1 MKRQLCCV
9 LTIPWHCCICLCFWI
24 GKWTPTMEKGHP
36 RYLTA
41 VIKMPPETTS
51 VGRCL
56 WHGLYFNNLV
66 PRSHSVF
73 RWYVVRDWAQHTWL
87 VDYFCIQVAEKEKQ
101 ISLTQSLG
109 AIIPGGQWVSGHLVE
124 AKKWGVCPPVRPG
137 DITVVNWPWKRRTWT
152 RHKLSPQKSV
162 CSVNKIGKSTWNKCP
177 PRIPLIH
184 EPPSCH
190 DDIHAYAWVLAKV
203 GVVRL
208 SLFKH
213 SREDPFR
220 PINSWFL

>member
-1 MKRQLCCV
+1 
-9 LTIPWHCCICLCFWI
+9 
-24 GKWTPTMEKGHP
+24 MEKGHP

-51 VGRCL
+51 VGRC
-56 WHGLYFNNLV
+56 
-66 PRSHSVF
+66 
-73 RWYVVRDWAQHTWL
+73 
-87 VDYFCIQVAEKEKQ
+87 
-101 ISLTQSLG
+101 
-109 AIIPGGQWVSGHLVE
+109 
-124 AKKWGVCPPVRPG
+124 
-137 DITVVNWPWKRRTWT
+137 
-152 RHKLSPQKSV
+152 
-162 CSVNKIGKSTWNKCP
+162 P

-184 EPPSCH
+184 ELPSCH

-220 PINSWFL
+220 PINS